1 VRASTDIPVVTLAA
15 PARVNVNQPNAIT
28 SQVNTTSPGAALR
41 YKWELLQ
48 GPPGFALNA
57 STLASSA
64 TLDTANLVVRRGAL
78 DVGLQYSVQLTVT
91 DDNGFTSTWT
101 RLIAHSPNPHA
112 NLCRIVALAGVAQAT
127 MTTNIPPVQG
137 SFTSTPATGFAAT
150 TPFTLQF
157 ADWLD
162 LDSSTL
168 IYPLVYKVW
177 YQQADAAVI
186 LYSGASPHT
195 TTTLPLGDVSN
206 GYKLTLY
213 ASVTD
218 STSNLSHE
226 SA

>member
-1 VRASTDIPVVTLAA
+1 
-15 PARVNVNQPNAIT
+15 
-28 SQVNTTSPGAALR
+28 
-41 YKWELLQ
+41 
-48 GPPGFALNA
+48 
-57 STLASSA
+57 
-64 TLDTANLVVRRGAL
+64 
-78 DVGLQYSVQLTVT
+78 
-91 DDNGFTSTWT
+91 
-101 RLIAHSPNPHA
+101 
-112 NLCRIVALAGVAQAT
+112 